1 MQMVS
6 TKTEEQHADAV
17 QYDPR
22 PRIYLDD
29 DVVEKLGLKGIPAP
43 GTVFTMQARVV
54 AERVEARAEEAEEV
68 ATEGT
73 APDVSMC
80 LILTDV
86 GLQPEKA
93 GDGERAKALYGGEE

>member
-6 TKTEEQHADAV
+6 TKTEEQHADAAE
-17 QYDPR
+17 YDSR

-29 DVVEKLGLKGIPAP
+29 DVVEKLDLGGIPAP

-54 AERVEARAEEAEEV
+54 AERVIAAAEEAKEV
-68 ATEGT
+68 ATEGNT
-73 APDVSMC
+73 PDVSIC

-86 GLQPEKA
+86 GLTPEKVS
-93 GDGERAKALYGGEE
+93 DKDRAKALYGSEE